1 MPEVFAFAGKGGVGK
16 TTLSGLLVR
25 YLVECAGN
33 GPVLAVDADPNS
45 NLNEV
50 LGISA
55 YETIG
60 NAREG
65 MKTNVPPGMT
75 KDAWIEMKVHESL
88 VENKGFDLLVMGR
101 PEGQGC
107 YCAAN
112 TLVKKYIDMLKRNYA
127 SIVVD
132 NEAGMEHMSR
142 LVTQDVD
149 HLFVVSD
156 ATPRGLMTAQRIL
169 SLVREL
175 NLNIA
180 RTSVIANRV
189 REGTE
194 EECARRAGQQGLQ
207 LAGMVHD
214 SSELVDLD
222 AQGSSVFTMSRQN
235 RAVSDAYAIFENT
248 INGPAESSRVSRTTS

>member
-25 YLVECAGN
+25 YLVESGTQ

-50 LGISA
+50 LGIAA

-60 NAREG
+60 AAREG
-65 MKTNVPPGMT
+65 MKTDVPPGMT

-88 VENKGFDLLVMGR
+88 IESKGFDLLVMGR

-112 TLVKKYIDMLKRNYA
+112 TLVKKYIETLKRNYA
-127 SIVVD
+127 FIVVD

-156 ATPRGLMTAQRIL
+156 ASPRGMMTAQRIL
-169 SLVREL
+169 ALIGEL
-175 NLNIA
+175 HLTIG

-189 REGTE
+189 AAGAE
-194 EECARRAGQQGLQ
+194 EACTRRAAEQGLQ

-214 SSELVDLD
+214 DGELAASD
-222 AQGSSVFTMSRQN
+222 AEGGSVFAMDKQN
-235 RAVSDAYAIFENT
+235 RAISDAYAIFENT
-248 INGPAESSRVSRTTS
+248 VQKG